1 MIKNKDGI
9 GSRFLREPGI
19 GYARTYGN
27 FQAGLP
33 RVEEVPGAKQAGA
46 AIGRKLIGAGT
57 VGTVREGGK
66 ICLIKKRDG
75 KSDLY
80 DKIEN
85 RITGDERP

>member
-66 ICLIKKRDG
+66 ICLIKKMASAVKAIHPLAAE
-75 KSDLY
+75 KSGQF
-80 DKIEN
+80 I
-85 RITGDERP
+85 